1 MTGANRLQVRPRG
14 VAAITALMFVACSL
28 AALRHEATTAHVRD
42 SVGRYQHAPSLSG
55 DHADG
60 AGPDIHA
67 QHPAENDGDCALLTA
82 LHQAASAD
90 VSAPDLHLVIR
101 AAFALDATPGAAQGV
116 ARDVYRLAPKT
127 SPPAEV

>member
-1 MTGANRLQVRPRG
+1 MTGANRLQVRLRG

-42 SVGRYQHAPSLSG
+42 SVGHYQHAPSLAG
-55 DHADG
+55 DHASDTG
-60 AGPDIHA
+60 SDIHA
-67 QHPAENDGDCALLTA
+67 QRHAENHGDCALMTA

-90 VSAPDLHLVIR
+90 VSAPGLHLVIR
-101 AAFALDATPGAAQGV
+101 AAFALDATPSAAHAV

-127 SPPAEV
+127 SPPAQV